1 MFCVHVNSAGFT
13 AKTTRLLDFYLGVF
27 ENVVAVA
34 FQSVFYLKMHQNN
47 IFFNFKKLL
56 LTSTYQNDLKT
67 LKKKIIWSKEKNK
80 KILIFLKYF

>member
-13 AKTTRLLDFYLGVF
+13 AKTTHLLDFYLGVF
-27 ENVVAVA
+27 ENVVVVA